1 MGLPVFY
8 GQKII
13 GMVGLANK
21 AEGYSEHDVE
31 FLIPFLST
39 CAHFIEAFRT
49 RKLKREADTE
59 LHREI
64 AEKTL
69 LSQRLEVAK
78 EMAEKSA
85 QSKAQ
90 FLACMSHE
98 IRTPIHGI
106 LGMLDLFSGT
116 SVDIE
121 QGEYLNN
128 MRHCGENL
136 LAIINDVLDFR

>member
-1 MGLPVFY
+1 
-8 GQKII
+8 
-13 GMVGLANK
+13 MVGLANK
-21 AEGYSEHDVE
+21 AGGYSERDVE

-39 CAHFIEAFRT
+39 CAHFIEAFRS
-49 RKLKREADTE
+49 RKLKRQADAE
-59 LHREI
+59 LLQQI

-69 LSQRLEVAK
+69 LSQRLEAAK

-106 LGMLDLFSGT
+106 MGMLDLFSG
-116 SVDIE
+116 SNVNVE

-128 MRHCGENL
+128 MRHCGQNL
-136 LAIINDVLDFR
+136 LAIINDVLDFRYASSF